1 MLEKLA
7 QLREDVLKKLN
18 EIENL
23 EEVNDLKVKIL
34 GKKGEFTAIMK
45 EMANIAAEKR
55 AEFGKTTNEI
65 KKLLQDKFDETTVN
79 LKEIAK
85 QERLKNETIDIT
97 LPGRTA
103 NIGSLHP
110 ITQTVMEIKDIVSEM
125 GFDIVDG
132 PEVEYVK
139 YNFDDL
145 NIPKTHPSR
154 ELTDTF
160 T

>member
-34 GKKGEFTAIMK
+34 GKKWEFTAIMK

-103 NIGSLHP
+103 NIGS
-110 ITQTVMEIKDIVSEM
+110 I
-125 GFDIVDG
+125 F
-132 PEVEYVK
+132 Y
-139 YNFDDL
+139 
-145 NIPKTHPSR
+145 
-154 ELTDTF
+154 
-160 T
+160 